1 MEASVELIKA
11 VFEHLKATP
20 AVTDFVAQHI
30 YDRVPEETDGSTG
43 VPFPYVSLGPSSTIP
58 DDFDCLQGEEI
69 TIQLDVWS
77 SGSGEAFSTMQC
89 RKICGAIKK
98 SLHDVD
104 LSLPTNALVTLQ
116 HEITRIIDDPNPA
129 IHHGVIQFTATVE
142 TP

>member
-1 MEASVELIKA
+1 MDASFELIKA
-11 VFEHLKATP
+11 VFDRLKSTP
-20 AVTDFVAQHI
+20 AVTTFTGQHI
-30 YDRVPEETDGSTG
+30 YDRVPEKTDGTPN
-43 VPFPYVSLGPSSTIP
+43 VPFPYVSLGPSSAIP

-77 SGSGEAFSTMQC
+77 SGAGEAYGTVQC

-98 SLHDVD
+98 ALHDVD

-129 IHHGVIQFTATVE
+129 INHGVVQFTATVE